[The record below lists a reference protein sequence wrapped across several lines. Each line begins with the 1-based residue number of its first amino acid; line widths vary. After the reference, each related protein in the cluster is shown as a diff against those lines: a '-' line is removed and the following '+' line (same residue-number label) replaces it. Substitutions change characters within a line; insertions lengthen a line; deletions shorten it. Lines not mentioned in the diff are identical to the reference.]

1 MNQLAAAKSLLS
13 SSRKDELAQRT
24 QQYRD
29 GQDRD
34 RFRALLEADSSLT
47 PEDRTELLSEFTST
61 QMEMRDRRR
70 RIKEGEDLDVLGPE
84 SVARPLLTPE
94 EEYRR
99 GLPPWRILLRA
110 AFVKPMPTPTE
121 NPEMPPLESYV
132 PSKKEIIKSKLQGR
146 GFPYPEKRSVGALA
160 LEKYVSAPLMDEM
173 TEEYVKKHPEKFTAE
188 DLTEEKALRK
198 LRDER
203 IQRHLEAFQN
213 QYRIDVEMRKHERS
227 VQALL
232 MRQASEFM
240 ATLPEAKTTGAS
252 RAGRY
257 IEGFMRGVIYRQPTY
272 KAMSDRLRNKRLRLS
287 ADPRAST
294 LKGSGRSGFLLV
306 GMVVPAAC
314 VILVSYAYDRI
325 TSQA

>member
-1 MNQLAAAKSLLS
+1 MNQLAAAKSLLG

-24 QQYRD
+24 QQFRD

-34 RFRALLEADSSLT
+34 RFRASLEADSNLT
-47 PEDRTELLSEFTST
+47 PEDRAELLSEFTAM

-70 RIKEGEDLDVLGPE
+70 RIKEGEDLDVLGPD
-84 SVARPLLTPE
+84 SVARPVLTPE

-110 AFVKPMPTPTE
+110 AFVKPLPKPTE
-121 NPEMPPLESYV
+121 DPEMPPLESYV
-132 PSKKEIIKSKLQGR
+132 PSQKEIIKSRLQGR
-146 GFPYPEKRSVGALA
+146 GLPYPEKQSVGALA
-160 LEKYVSAPLMDEM
+160 LEKYVSAPLVDEM
-173 TEEYVKKHPEKFTAE
+173 TDEYVKKHPDKFTAE
-188 DLTEEKALRK
+188 DLAEEKALRK
-198 LRDER
+198 QRDER
-203 IQRHLEAFQN
+203 IQRRLEAFQS
-213 QYRIDVEMRKHERS
+213 QYRLDVEMRKHER
-227 VQALL
+227 ATEAFL

-240 ATLPEAKTTGAS
+240 ATLPEAKANGAS
-252 RAGRY
+252 GAGRY
-257 IEGFMRGVIYRQPTY
+257 IERFMRGVIYRQPTY
-272 KAMSDRLRNKRLRLS
+272 KAMSDRLRNKRMRLS

-294 LKGSGRSGFLLV
+294 LKGSGRPGFLLV